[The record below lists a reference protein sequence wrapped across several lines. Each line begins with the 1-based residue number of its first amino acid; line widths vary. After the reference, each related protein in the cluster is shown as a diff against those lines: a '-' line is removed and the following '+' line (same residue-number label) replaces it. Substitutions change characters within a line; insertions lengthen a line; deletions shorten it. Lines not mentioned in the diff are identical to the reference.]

1 MDTKT
6 FANTIRTKYPDGV
19 ANDGVAYKDMA
30 DDELTHRVVT
40 KYPVYKPEITDYRG
54 APGQSLSDRV
64 FSREPVTDA
73 QFRTLVKDAGASA
86 VEHGKEAIMHPI
98 ETLKGAA
105 KGLMK
110 SGTDLDTMIQD
121 IGLGTLNTFGV
132 DTTNMGVKAWKEGTP
147 EAQDLAAMTTPSNK
161 AQKAGGFVEG
171 AAELVY
177 GGGKGK
183 KVVADELANIAEK
196 KTVSSA
202 VKAEQKTIEA
212 LNPELSGKKL
222 ESAYKEVVTAKT
234 PRTISPSGIFSEQT
248 LSPSERTI
256 NLGKRLTS
264 GDVLTDGT
272 KIEPIILQNKPV
284 KDLPV
289 LRKSLVDTETKLQT
303 ALKGNPEINYN
314 ADKQTLFKTL
324 TDASKT
330 APEEFRIGDASKMYD
345 SVFKFANRVAQ
356 KSEDSISGIREA
368 RTAFDTQAKLQYPGA
383 FKDGAIDVKSP
394 AGAAIKKAR
403 DIFNEHL
410 YNTAP
415 NGSDIQ
421 KLIGREA
428 DIYQATEPVAY
439 NAAKGEGKT
448 SVEKVVNVIKEH
460 PVASTAATAAT
471 TYAGVKALGQ

>member
-73 QFRTLVKDAGASA
+73 QFRTLVKDAGVSA
-86 VEHGKEAIMHPI
+86 VDHTKEAIMHPI
-98 ETLKGAA
+98 ETGKGFIKGAGRTA
-105 KGLMK
+105 
-110 SGTDLDTMIQD
+110 
-121 IGLGTLNTFGV
+121 V
-132 DTTNMGVKAWKEGTP
+132 DTADLISSGLKAAGVPEGTFF
-147 EAQDLAAMTTPSNK
+147 TPKQEDVAKTEEKLQYSNK
-161 AQKAGGFVEG
+161 SQEAGGFAEG
-171 AAELVY
+171 VTELVY

-183 KVVADELANIAEK
+183 KVVADELANLAEK
-196 KTVSSA
+196 NVVKNA
-202 VKAEQKTIEA
+202 AKAEQKTIEA

-222 ESAYKEVVTAKT
+222 ESAYKEVVTAKS

-428 DIYQATEPVAY
+428 DIYQATEPIAA

-448 SVEKVVNVIKEH
+448 SLKKAIDYTREH
-460 PVASTAATAAT
+460 PVIGA
-471 TYAGVKALGQ
+471 AGVVGAYETAKSLLTGGR